1 MLPLTAKWKLFK
13 GAVCN
18 EVSQNDENNIYTVR
32 DLAKQVLKLMDTD
45 EVRLPRLRWKGVEER
60 VKRE

>member
-18 EVSQNDENNIYTVR
+18 EVSQNDENNIYAVR